1 MGRRWIFDG
10 AESVRILRFAARSLT
25 TSATLWVEGMWRTA
39 LAEFASLTLHC
50 AGQWHPNPT
59 SSTMSSLKSVVVA
72 VMALAATIGCRE
84 RPSETPA
91 TSSAT
96 HSASTPSGQGVQLTI
111 DYGDGAEKRFTA
123 IPFRDGTT
131 VLDVLEAAKAH
142 SHGITFASR
151 GSGAMTLVTKI
162 DDVANQEGAAG
173 AKNWLFFV
181 NDKLADRGCGAASV
195 KPGDSILWRYQV
207 KE

>member
-1 MGRRWIFDG
+1 MIFSFNPEPTATAHHTFDSRPRRW
-10 AESVRILRFAARSLT
+10 LRVKQYKRATDDCRRARRCRRDAACRRHWLPRAGDSEAARGFDECGG
-25 TSATLWVEGMWRTA
+25 AQV
-39 LAEFASLTLHC
+39 
-50 AGQWHPNPT
+50 
-59 SSTMSSLKSVVVA
+59 
-72 VMALAATIGCRE
+72 
-84 RPSETPA
+84 
-91 TSSAT
+91 
-96 HSASTPSGQGVQLTI
+96 VQLTI
-111 DYGDGAEKRFTA
+111 DFGDGAEKRFTA
-123 IPFRDGTT
+123 IAFREGIT

-142 SHGITFASR
+142 PHGVAFASR

-181 NDKLADRGCGAASV
+181 NEKLADRGCGAASV